1 MAGIARVEV
10 KHGIEW
16 SVQTVSGQRA
26 VKDYTCPGCSG
37 TLAAGVA
44 HVVVWRH
51 DSIMGEA
58 SAIAERRHWH
68 QRCWR
73 AA

>member
-1 MAGIARVEV
+1 MSVQF

-16 SVQTVSGQRA
+16 SVQPVAAHQA
-26 VKDYTCPGCSG
+26 QKDYVCPGCSG
-37 TLAAGVA
+37 AVKPGIA
-44 HVVVWRH
+44 HVVVWRN

-58 SAIAERRHWH
+58 SALAERRHWH
-68 QRCWR
+68 SGCWR